1 MPASRAGETRLR
13 LFAEADFRRLWYVGL
28 IVFVVRW
35 LETLAVA
42 VFVWQATGSAFVVA
56 MLTMLRL
63 LPMGLFG
70 ALLGAVAERM
80 DRRLGLLIIV
90 VVSMAVSL
98 TLAGLAFAGSLA
110 VWHLAVASFIN
121 GLSWAADNPVRRMMM
136 GEVVGPER
144 MAQAMSLDVGSSN
157 ASRMLG
163 PTVGGLVLASVGI
176 EGTFILG
183 ALLYATALPAAW
195 LVRLRP
201 SRAEAAQPVL
211 ARMAEGW
218 RAVRRDPRLVGIL
231 TVTVIFNVFGWPFTS
246 MVPVV
251 AQQVLGLGTE
261 ATGLLASLDGVGAFC
276 GAVALTFL
284 ARPSWYKRLYVGGLC
299 FYLLMVV
306 AFALAPG
313 AWLAGLALFIVGF
326 GHAGFSTMQPT
337 LLFLAAPPELR
348 SRVLGILSVA
358 IGTGPIGFLHVGL
371 LADAIGVQAATAL
384 TGAEGLVVLALT
396 WRWWRRI

>member
-1 MPASRAGETRLR
+1 
-13 LFAEADFRRLWYVGL
+13 
-28 IVFVVRW
+28 
-35 LETLAVA
+35 
-42 VFVWQATGSAFVVA
+42 
-56 MLTMLRL
+56 
-63 LPMGLFG
+63 
-70 ALLGAVAERM
+70 
-80 DRRLGLLIIV
+80 
-90 VVSMAVSL
+90 
-98 TLAGLAFAGSLA
+98 
-110 VWHLAVASFIN
+110 
-121 GLSWAADNPVRRMMM
+121 
-136 GEVVGPER
+136 

-183 ALLYATALPAAW
+183 ALLYATALPAAC

-201 SRAEAAQPVL
+201 SRAEAPQPVL

-384 TGAEGLVVLALT
+384 TGVEGLVVLALT